1 MRRYHVLP
9 DIGLHLL
16 KKLLARQTIPAGME

>member
-1 MRRYHVLP
+1 MRRYHVPP

-16 KKLLARQTIPAGME
+16 KKLRARQTIPQGME